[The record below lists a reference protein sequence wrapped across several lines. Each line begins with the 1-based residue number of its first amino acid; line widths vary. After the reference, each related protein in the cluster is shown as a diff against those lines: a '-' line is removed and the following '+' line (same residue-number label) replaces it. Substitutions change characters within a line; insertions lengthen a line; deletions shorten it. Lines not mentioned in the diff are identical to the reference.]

1 MLSTIPYLPFFN
13 CFTYA
18 RVHIHTHTHTHNLIL
33 TVQKLKIHNK
43 NVAWSHLSCV
53 INIWLHQVRPNL
65 ARFDISAVTLLGLE
79 VFSVTLCHWVVS
91 RCFERTL
98 CLHQQGTR
106 HPQRWRHYIPSK
118 HQKTL
123 IQQYSLMFKTWI
135 LKTKPSFTL
144 CCSCITDTIRPAN
157 LCLPQANLTIYQ
169 KGAYY
174 SEIKFF

>member
-1 MLSTIPYLPFFN
+1 MLSTIPYLPFLI
-13 CFTYA
+13 
-18 RVHIHTHTHTHNLIL
+18 VSHTRAHAHTHTHNLIL

-43 NVAWSHLSCV
+43 NVARLHLSCV
-53 INIWLHQVRPNL
+53 INIWPHQVRPNL
-65 ARFDISAVTLLGLE
+65 ARFVISTVTLLGLE
-79 VFSVTLCHWVVS
+79 VFSNVTLCHWVVS
-91 RCFERTL
+91 TCFERTL
-98 CLHQQGTR
+98 CLHRQGISC
-106 HPQRWRHYIPSK
+106 PQRWRHYIPSK

-144 CCSCITDTIRPAN
+144 CCSCITDMIIPAN

-174 SEIKFF
+174 LEINFF